1 MEQEE
6 YAIMYREEKRHW
18 WYRGMA
24 DITRSLLSSRY
35 PSAAHLRIL
44 DAGCGTG
51 GALTFLK
58 DFGHVVGIDQMR
70 LALEYAQRRRQ
81 EGEHHAPL
89 AQASVT
95 ALPFADASFD
105 LVTSFDVLY
114 HLGVADDAV
123 ALAEFHRV
131 LRPGGRLLL
140 RLPAHEWLRGQ
151 HDAAV
156 HTRHRYTRKEIAAKL
171 ARCGL
176 VPETLSYAN
185 AWLLPLLA
193 VKRLRERRHNAQP
206 ISDLAS
212 GPPRFNRVLHTIL
225 RSEAPFIRSIGLP
238 LGSSLVALARKPTA
252 GLQAD

>member
-35 PSAAHLRIL
+35 PSAAYLRIL

-58 DFGHVVGIDQMR
+58 DFGHVVGIDQMC

-114 HLGVADDAV
+114 HLGVADDDA

-185 AWLLPLLA
+185 AWLLPLVA
-193 VKRLRERRHNAQP
+193 VKRLRERRPNAQR

-212 GPPRFNRVLHTIL
+212 DPPRFNRVLHTIL

-238 LGSSLVALARKPTA
+238 LGSSIVALARKPTA

>member
-1 MEQEE
+1 
-6 YAIMYREEKRHW
+6 MYREETRHW
-18 WYRGMA
+18 WYLGMA
-24 DITRSLLSSRY
+24 DISRSLLLSRHG
-35 PSAAHLRIL
+35 PAAHLRIL

-58 DFGHVVGIDQMR
+58 DFGHVIGIDKMR

-114 HLGVADDAV
+114 HLGVADDVA

-131 LRPGGRLLL
+131 LHPGGRLLL
-140 RLPAHEWLRGQ
+140 RLPAHEWMRGQ

-156 HTRHRYTRKEIAAKL
+156 HTRHRYTRKEVAAKL
-171 ARCGL
+171 AQCGL

-185 AWLLPLLA
+185 AWLLPLVA
-193 VKRLRERRHNAQP
+193 VKRLRERRNDAQR
-206 ISDLAS
+206 ISDLAG
-212 GPPRFNRVLHTIL
+212 GPPRFNGVLRAIL
-225 RSEAPFIRSIGLP
+225 RSETPFIRSIGLP
-238 LGSSLVALARKPTA
+238 LGSSVVALARKPTT
-252 GLQAD
+252 GPQAD